1 MQKTPT
7 PLGCPVHHKA
17 VIHFEQSQVPGS
29 TGPHTICQQ
38 TRCLPCVVQAPT
50 RMHFLSLWNTTQIKE
65 FNFLNKM
72 WSYNAYEVTIWI
84 LSSFSY
90 RIETM
95 THKTKSKEKWL
106 YSSWHSASHLLFNP
120 VFHKAYT
127 LAPWNQG
134 LLLLKHACWLCLHF
148 SFICNILPA
157 RENIDL

>member
-38 TRCLPCVVQAPT
+38 PFKVS
-50 RMHFLSLWNTTQIKE
+50 SLCGTGTCTHAFFKFVKYNSKE